1 VVEDGYQWR
10 KYGKVVRDN
19 PSLRAYFKCYFA
31 TTCHVKKHTTVLLP
45 IFFANRVQRSIED
58 PSVLVATYEG
68 EHNHPHPTQIENM
81 RHKLLWHFWCSLLLN
96 LHCLQWTNNY
106 LRLDKIQ
113 SGNNLK
119 TSKPSVDSPEIR
131 QFMVEQM
138 ASSLTKDPNFT
149 AALAVAISRKMLL
162 YNATKK

>member
-1 VVEDGYQWR
+1 VVKDAYQWR
-10 KYGKVVRDN
+10 KYGKVTRDN
-19 PSLRAYFKCYFA
+19 PSPRAYFKCSFA
-31 TTCHVKKHTTVLLP
+31 PTCSVKK
-45 IFFANRVQRSIED
+45 VQRSIED

-81 RHKLLWHFWCSLLLN
+81 RHKPLWHFWCSPLLN

-131 QFMVEQM
+131 KFMVEQM
-138 ASSLTKDPNFT
+138 ASSLTKDPNLTT
-149 AALAVAISRKMLL
+149 ALVAAISGKMLL
-162 YNATKK
+162 YNAT